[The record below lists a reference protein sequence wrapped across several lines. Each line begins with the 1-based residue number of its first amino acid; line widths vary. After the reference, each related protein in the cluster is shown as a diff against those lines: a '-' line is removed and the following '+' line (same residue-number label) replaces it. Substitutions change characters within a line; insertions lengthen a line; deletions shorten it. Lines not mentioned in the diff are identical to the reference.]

1 MLFRSPSNPAVIHA
15 QGLAAEANED
25 IAGARKYYEQALQLT
40 PGDVEVLG
48 SLGGLATQERKWAE
62 AMGYL
67 RRTQTLDP
75 RNPIV
80 LWGAYNALLTLRQY
94 DQAMQNARLLVELQ
108 PDSLDAAFALASVP
122 FFSRGSRQ
130 EMETLLARLTP
141 QQQQDPKVIA
151 AKFNWY
157 YHAIGDARAY
167 VELSDRQGTDINFS
181 DADSTMQYA
190 EALCVLG
197 QRDRAATLARPVLDQ
212 LNAKLAASPDD
223 YRLLS
228 SVAYAQA
235 LVGDRDATL
244 ATLDH
249 MLAQVDRQPLRM
261 ENYIRAN
268 AGIVYG
274 WIGEKDKAMDL
285 LVPQLKVPSAATSS
299 VHALRHDIDFSPLR
313 GFPRWEAAL
322 ADPAHSR
329 PFKY

>member
-1 MLFRSPSNPAVIHA
+1 
-15 QGLAAEANED
+15 
-25 IAGARKYYEQALQLT
+25 
-40 PGDVEVLG
+40 
-48 SLGGLATQERKWAE
+48 
-62 AMGYL
+62 
-67 RRTQTLDP
+67 
-75 RNPIV
+75 
-80 LWGAYNALLTLRQY
+80 
-94 DQAMQNARLLVELQ
+94 
-108 PDSLDAAFALASVP
+108 
-122 FFSRGSRQ
+122 
-130 EMETLLARLTP
+130 
-141 QQQQDPKVIA
+141 
-151 AKFNWY
+151 
-157 YHAIGDARAY
+157 
-167 VELSDRQGTDINFS
+167 
-181 DADSTMQYA
+181 MQYA

-212 LNAKLAASPDD
+212 LNSKLAASPDD

-235 LVGDRDATL
+235 LVGDRTATM

-299 VHALRHDIDFSPLR
+299 VHALRHDIDFFPLR